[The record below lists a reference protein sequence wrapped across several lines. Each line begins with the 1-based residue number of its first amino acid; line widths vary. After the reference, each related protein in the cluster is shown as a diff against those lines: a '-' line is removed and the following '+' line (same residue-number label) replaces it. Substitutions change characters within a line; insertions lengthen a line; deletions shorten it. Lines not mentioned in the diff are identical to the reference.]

1 MMAMMSE
8 SGSNQRKSVNP
19 GGRPAKNPADKKTQK
34 SVYLTT
40 DVIEFLQTIDSNLS
54 AAIEKLA
61 EDQKHK

>member
-8 SGSNQRKSVNP
+8 TGGNQRKSVNL
-19 GGRPAKNPADKKTQK
+19 GGRPAKNPAEQKKQK
-34 SVYLTT
+34 SVYLSPGL
-40 DVIEFLQTIDSNLS
+40 IEYLETIDPNLS

>member
-1 MMAMMSE
+1 MIAMMSE
-8 SGSNQRKSVNP
+8 SGGNQRKSVNP
-19 GGRPAKNPADKKTQK
+19 GGRPAKNPGDKKTQK

-40 DVIEFLQTIDSNLS
+40 DLIQYLQTIDPNLS